1 MKKIFIRLII
11 TLLVLPLFL
20 FAVNMAR
27 IMMRMNYLKKADHTA
42 ILSACRESIQHRD
55 DYRNDKDKWGTLHE
69 DDVLVLAPLPP
80 DIPQPLRNLHP
91 HHIIIREQHIIVNMG
106 LPFCRLGLIAFPKG
120 QEEYGTFKYIDG
132 LWFWNGSF
140 QTEEMRNRVYNRM
153 AKQKEG
159 QQAGPAY
166 PPQGVGSADP

>member
-159 QQAGPAY
+159 QQSVAGY
-166 PPQGVGSADP
+166 PPQGVGSPEP